1 MIEDL
6 TISELL
12 ERAAA
17 YEKEHASRAMGG
29 RKSAQNM
36 TEEQRKARAK
46 KAAQARWKNEKGK

>member
-6 TISELL
+6 TIAELMQ
-12 ERAAA
+12 RAEA

-29 RKSAQNM
+29 RKSAENM

-46 KAAQARWKNEKGK
+46 KAAAARWKK